1 MSDLKIG
8 IGLGYW
14 QRDPVDQTDM
24 VLTAEEL
31 GFHSVWTA
39 EAYGSDALVPLTW
52 YAARTSRI
60 MLGTAIVQLDARTPA
75 ATAMAA
81 LTLDALSGGR
91 LILGLG
97 VSGPQIIEG
106 WYGRPF
112 PKPLARTRDYLAI
125 MRDIWE
131 RRGPVT
137 SDSPHY
143 PLPYPGGTGLGKP
156 LKSIT
161 QPLRS
166 DIPVY
171 LGAQGP
177 KNTALAFEIA
187 DGWISVFS
195 HINSFE
201 PMYGEVLATAR
212 PGFEVTACLNTYVD
226 DDVSAAMYRAKQSMA
241 WYVGGMGASGQN
253 FHANVLRRAGFGD
266 TAERVQELFLAG
278 HREAAIEAIDDD
290 LIDGTALIGPPKRIA
305 RQLELWRDT
314 PLGTVILTGL
324 RSAEE
329 IRRLRPVLW

>member
-1 MSDLKIG
+1 MKFG
-8 IGLGYW
+8 VGLGYW
-14 QRDPVDQTDM
+14 QRDPEDRTDM
-24 VLTAEEL
+24 VLAAEDL

-60 MLGTAIVQLDARTPA
+60 MLGTAIMQLDARTPA

-81 LTLDALSGGR
+81 MTLDALSGGR

-112 PKPLARTRDYLAI
+112 PKPLARTRDYVAI
-125 MRDIWE
+125 LRDIWA
-131 RRGPVT
+131 RREPVT

-161 QPLRS
+161 RPLRE
-166 DIPVY
+166 DIPVF

-195 HINSFE
+195 HIDAFA
-201 PMYGEVLATAR
+201 PMYGDLLAER
-212 PGFEVTACLNTYVD
+212 REGFEVTACLNTYVD
-226 DDVSAAMYRAKQSMA
+226 DDVHAAMRRAKASMA
-241 WYVGGMGASGQN
+241 WYVGGMGAAGEN
-253 FHANVLRRAGFGD
+253 YHVNVLRRAGFGD
-266 TAERVQELFLAG
+266 TADRVQELFLAG
-278 HREAAIEAIDDD
+278 HREEAIDAIDDD
-290 LIDGTALIGPPKRIA
+290 LIDGTALIGPPRRIA
-305 RQLELWRDT
+305 RQLEPWRAT
-314 PLGTVILTGL
+314 PLSTVILTGL

-329 IRRLRPVLW
+329 VRALRPVLW